1 MALAEATQ
9 YSLGVKE
16 MLPEDRPRERLLS
29 LGAGAL
35 ANHELLAILIG
46 SGTSKLKVLQVAQE
60 LLRLHQGL
68 AGLANASVEDLCQV
82 PGIGPVRAV
91 ELKACLE
98 LGRRLLTS
106 PGLDRPVVRSPADA
120 ANLVLDMGLL
130 EQEHLRTLLLNTKNH
145 VMGIHQLYQGSLN
158 SSQVRVC
165 ELFREAIRQNSA
177 AIILV
182 HNHPSGDP
190 SPSRD
195 DIQVTRE
202 AVSAGKLLD
211 IDVLDHLIIG
221 RGDRWVSLKER
232 GLGFD

>member
-1 MALAEATQ
+1 MALSQAPQ

-16 MLPEDRPRERLLS
+16 LLPEDRPRERLLT

-35 ANHELLAILIG
+35 ANTELLAILIG
-46 SGTSKLKVLQVAQE
+46 SGTSRLRVLQIAQM
-60 LLRLHQGL
+60 LLSRFGGL
-68 AGLANASVEDLCQV
+68 AGLARATTEELRQV
-82 PGIGPVRAV
+82 PGIGDAKAS

-106 PGLDRPVVRSPADA
+106 PDVDRPVIRSPADG
-120 ANLVLDMGLL
+120 ANLMLDMGLL
-130 EQEHLRTLLLNTKNH
+130 DQEHLRVLLLNTKNH
-145 VMGIHQLYQGSLN
+145 VVGVHEVYRGSLN
-158 SSQVRVC
+158 CSLIRVG
-165 ELFREAIRQNSA
+165 ELFREAVRQHCA

-195 DIQVTRE
+195 DIQVTRQSAE
-202 AVSAGKLLD
+202 AGRLLD
-211 IDVLDHLIIG
+211 IQLLDHLIIG
-221 RGDRWVSLKER
+221 RGDRWISMKER

>member
-1 MALAEATQ
+1 MLPEEAGE
-9 YSLGVKE
+9 YRLGVKE
-16 MLPEDRPRERLLS
+16 MLPEDRPRERLAA
-29 LGAGAL
+29 LGAASL
-35 ANHELLAILIG
+35 SSHELLAILIG
-46 SGTSKLKVLQVAQE
+46 SGTSRHNVLQVAQT
-60 LLRLHQGL
+60 LLRRFDGL
-68 AGLANASVEDLCQV
+68 AGLAAASVEDLCQV
-82 PGIGPVRAV
+82 PGIGKVRAV

-106 PGLDRPVVRSPADA
+106 PNLERPVIRCPADA
-120 ANLVLDMGLL
+120 AHLVLDMGLL

-145 VMGIHQLYQGSLN
+145 VLGIREVYKGSLN
-158 SSQVRVC
+158 SSQVRIG
-165 ELFREAIRQNSA
+165 ELFREAIRQNCA

-195 DIQVTRE
+195 DIQVTRD

-211 IDVLDHLIIG
+211 VKLLDHLIVC
-221 RGDRWVSLKER
+221 RGERWVSLKER